1 MLLSKVLVQVDL
13 LHCFVDGVLVFRR
26 HGGVLSYA
34 FKLSGCLGEEIVNT
48 VVLLGVVPHQ
58 EHVIFEG
65 LDGAVFLALCSLAH
79 FFQAYWLSNPRT
91 VAWGKPLVDWISE
104 MILGVVLVAVL
115 YDADDG
121 PVQHGLAGLLRS
133 PGACWELGP
142 FLLLHIRSSL
152 AMLPPTS
159 RRRLI
164 VHLCSIRRSSGF
176 LSSRLRCILLG
187 LTCWCLAFLGVF
199 SNVQGDAVGGE
210 ALIKLYKAVPKAT
223 SAIASCT
230 SSVIVLLLLI
240 LRVAGI
246 SVFRILRSQLI
257 RSLHDLIWLTLAG
270 VYHILLIFGISILD
284 SIALPGQ
291 ARLIL
296 HQHWLILILLSHF
309 EVADIL
315 KLWSKILLNFDGAW
329 SSLI

>member
-1 MLLSKVLVQVDL
+1 MQVDL
-13 LHCFVDGVLVFRR
+13 LHCFVDCFLVFRR

-34 FKLSGCLGEEIVNT
+34 FKLSGCLGEEIVKT

-133 PGACWELGP
+133 PGACWELGL
-142 FLLLHIRSSL
+142 FLLLHIRRSL

-159 RRRLI
+159 RRGLI
-164 VHLCSIRRSSGF
+164 VHLCSARRSSGF

-187 LTCWCLAFLGVF
+187 LACWCLAFLGVV

-210 ALIKLYKAVPKAT
+210 AIPKAT
-223 SAIASCT
+223 SAIASST

-240 LRVAGI
+240 LHVAGI

-270 VYHILLIFGISILD
+270 VYHILLVVGISILD

-296 HQHWLILILLSHF
+296 HQHWLILVLLSHF

-315 KLWSKILLNFDGAW
+315 KLWSKILLNCDGAW

>member
-1 MLLSKVLVQVDL
+1 MQVDL
-13 LHCFVDGVLVFRR
+13 LHCLFDCVLVFRR
-26 HGGVLSYA
+26 NDGVLGHA

-48 VVLLGVVPHQ
+48 VVLLGVVSQQ

-91 VAWGKPLVDWISE
+91 VARGKPLVDWISE

-121 PVQHGLAGLLRS
+121 PVQHGLASLLRS

-142 FLLLHIRSSL
+142 FLLLHIRRSL

-159 RRRLI
+159 RRELI
-164 VHLCSIRRSSGF
+164 VHLCSVRRSSGF

-187 LTCWCLAFLGVF
+187 LTCWCLAFLGIL
-199 SNVQGDAVGGE
+199 SNVQGDTVGGE
-210 ALIKLYKAVPKAT
+210 PVPKAT
-223 SAIASCT
+223 TAIAAT
-230 SSVIVLLLLI
+230 KSSVIVLLLLI
-240 LRVAGI
+240 LQVAGI
-246 SVFRILRSQLI
+246 SVLRILRSQLI

-284 SIALPGQ
+284 SIALPSQ
-291 ARLIL
+291 AWLIL

-315 KLWSKILLNFDGAW
+315 KLWSKILLNLDGAW

>member
-1 MLLSKVLVQVDL
+1 MQVDL
-13 LHCFVDGVLVFRR
+13 IHCFFDCYLVFRR
-26 HGGVLSYA
+26 NDGILSYA

-48 VVLLGVVPHQ
+48 VVLLGVAPHQ
-58 EHVIFEG
+58 EHVVCEG
-65 LDGAVFLALCSLAH
+65 LDSAVFLALCSLAH
-79 FFQAYWLSNPRT
+79 FFQAYWLRNPRT

-115 YDADDG
+115 YDSYDG

-133 PGACWELGP
+133 PGACWELGL
-142 FLLLHIRSSL
+142 FLLLHILRSL

-159 RRRLI
+159 RRELV
-164 VHLCSIRRSSGF
+164 VHLYSVHRSSGF

-187 LTCWCLAFLGVF
+187 LTCWCLAFLGVL

-210 ALIKLYKAVPKAT
+210 PVPKAT
-223 SAIASCT
+223 YIYTYATAIATYT
-230 SSVIVLLLLI
+230 SSVIVLLLQI
-240 LRVAGI
+240 HNIAGV

-284 SIALPGQ
+284 SIALPSQ
-291 ARLIL
+291 AWLIL

-309 EVADIL
+309 EVTDIL
-315 KLWSKILLNFDGAW
+315 KLWSKILLNLDGAW